1 MAQEDLLGKQRG
13 QQLMRATLAA
23 FLLLALA
30 ATAAVAAPKDRGPQ
44 WASLTADQQLV
55 LAPLAADWDKLS
67 KPHKTK
73 WLGIAKRY
81 PAMKTEEQKRV
92 QTRMQK
98 WTKLTPQQRDQ
109 AREQYRSLGK
119 LAPDRREELRR
130 HWAEYQA
137 LPPHEK
143 RMFDVPP
150 GYVPPAE
157 RRQRAPA
164 KPRPHPAYVL
174 PAHL

>member
-1 MAQEDLLGKQRG
+1 MAEESF
-13 QQLMRATLAA
+13 QQLMRAILAA
-23 FLLLALA
+23 LLLLALA
-30 ATAAVAAPKDRGPQ
+30 ATSAVAAPKDRGLQ
-44 WASLTADQQLV
+44 WAALNADQQQA
-55 LAPLAADWDKLS
+55 LAPLAGEWDKLS

-81 PAMKTEEQKRV
+81 PAMNELEQKRV
-92 QTRMQK
+92 QMRMQK
-98 WTKLTPQQRDQ
+98 WAKLTPTQRDQ
-109 AREQYRSLGK
+109 AREQYRSIGK

-150 GYVPPAE
+150 NYVPPAE
-157 RRQRAPA
+157 RRQRTTSA
-164 KPRPHPAYVL
+164 KTKQNSRYVL
-174 PAHL
+174 PAPL

>member
-1 MAQEDLLGKQRG
+1 
-13 QQLMRATLAA
+13 MRAILAA

-30 ATAAVAAPKDRGPQ
+30 ATSAVAAPKDRGPQ
-44 WASLTADQQLV
+44 WASLTVEQQQV
-55 LAPLAADWDKLS
+55 LAPLAREWNKLL
-67 KPHKTK
+67 PEQRVK

-81 PAMKTEEQKRV
+81 PTMTPVGQKRV

-98 WTKLTPQQRDQ
+98 WAKLTPQQREQ
-109 AREQYRSLGK
+109 AREQYRSIRK
-119 LAPDRREELRR
+119 LADRREELRR

-150 GYVPPAE
+150 NYVSPAE
-157 RRQRAPA
+157 RRQRKTPA
-164 KPRPHPAYVL
+164 KTKPGSRDVL
-174 PAHL
+174 PAPL